1 MPRAPKK
8 SETTG
13 KREQPAAT
21 ARVKRSRRTSA
32 AVERTVTDVEI
43 SRLAYQNYEARD
55 RTHGSP
61 LEDWL
66 RAEQELANRAE
77 G

>member
-8 SETTG
+8 SGTTV
-13 KREQPAAT
+13 KSEKPAAS
-21 ARVKRSRRTSA
+21 ARVKQSRRTSA
-32 AVERTVTDVEI
+32 PVQRTVTEVEI
-43 SRLAYQNYEARD
+43 SRLAYQIYEARG
-55 RTHGSP
+55 RTQGSP

-66 RAEQELANRAE
+66 QAEQELASRAE

>member
-8 SETTG
+8 TETTG
-13 KREQPAAT
+13 KSEKPAAA
-21 ARVKRSRRTSA
+21 ARVKRSRRTA
-32 AVERTVTDVEI
+32 PVERTVTDVEI
-43 SRLAYQNYEARD
+43 SQLAYQIYEARG

-66 RAEQELANRAE
+66 RAEQELASRAE

>member
-8 SETTG
+8 NETTG
-13 KREQPAAT
+13 KSDKPAAA
-21 ARVKRSRRTSA
+21 ARVKRPRRTA
-32 AVERTVTDVEI
+32 PERTVTDVEI
-43 SRLAYQNYEARD
+43 SRLAYQIYEERG

-66 RAEQELANRAE
+66 RAEQELATRAE

>member
-1 MPRAPKK
+1 M
-8 SETTG
+8 
-13 KREQPAAT
+13 
-21 ARVKRSRRTSA
+21 
-32 AVERTVTDVEI
+32 TDVEI
-43 SRLAYQNYEARD
+43 SRLAYQIYEARG

>member
-13 KREQPAAT
+13 KSEKPAAS
-21 ARVKRSRRTSA
+21 ARVKQSRRTSA
-32 AVERTVTDVEI
+32 KVERTVTDVEI
-43 SRLAYQNYEARD
+43 SRLAYQIYEARG